1 MKKIGLIG
9 LGDMGGAVGRSLV
22 ASGHMVMA
30 VYAGRSE
37 ESLMRAREGGIED
50 CVDLEALVHT
60 SDIVLSI
67 VPPGAAPQIAA
78 DVASVLDGMREKP
91 VFADLNAVA
100 PATSCEMA
108 ERIEAAGGVMVDGS
122 IIGLAPYK
130 TRHTTG
136 NKTRIYLSGSEAE
149 TLAFFA
155 TDEIDARPCGPDV
168 GQASG
173 IKMVY
178 AALSKG
184 TMTLH
189 ASVALAAHQMGI
201 MDIWTREM
209 SESQPD
215 KLAAIKGSVP
225 YIAADS
231 VRWADEMD
239 EIAASFESVGVTP
252 KFHEGAGDIFRLMAA
267 TPLEAETRVTVD
279 RSRTLEEALKIYAM
293 QIKLP

>member
-1 MKKIGLIG
+1 MTKIGLIG
-9 LGDMGGAVGRSLV
+9 LGDMGGGVGRSLV
-22 ASGHMVMA
+22 AAGHTVMA
-30 VYAGRSE
+30 VHAGRSE
-37 ESLMRAREGGIED
+37 ESLARARDGGIED
-50 CVDLEALVHT
+50 CVNLEALVHAA
-60 SDIVLSI
+60 DVVLSI
-67 VPPGAAPQIAA
+67 VPPGAAPQVAV
-78 DVASVLDGMREKP
+78 DVAGILDGMRDKP
-91 VFADLNAVA
+91 LYADLNAVA

-122 IIGLAPYK
+122 IIGLAPFK
-130 TRHTTG
+130 TP
-136 NKTRIYLSGSEAE
+136 NKTRIYVSGSEAE
-149 TLAFFA
+149 ALAFLA
-155 TDEIDARPCGPDV
+155 TDEIDVRPCGPNV

-215 KLAAIKGSVP
+215 KLAAIRGSVP

-267 TPLEAETRVTVD
+267 TPLEAETRGNVD
-279 RSRTLEEALKIYAM
+279 RSRTLEEALEIYAM

>member
-1 MKKIGLIG
+1 MAKIGLIG
-9 LGDMGGAVGRSLV
+9 LGDMGGGVGRSLV
-22 ASGHMVMA
+22 AAGHTVLA
-30 VYAGRSE
+30 VHAGRSE
-37 ESLMRAREGGIED
+37 ESLARARDGGIED
-50 CVDLEALVHT
+50 CADLEALVHA
-60 SDIVLSI
+60 SDVVLSI
-67 VPPGAAPQIAA
+67 VPPGIAPQIAA
-78 DVASVLDGMREKP
+78 DVAGILDGMRDKP
-91 VFADLNAVA
+91 LFADLNAVA

-130 TRHTTG
+130 TP

-149 TLAFFA
+149 ALTLLG
-155 TDEIDARPCGPDV
+155 TDEIDARLCGPDV

-267 TPLEAETRVTVD
+267 TPLEAETRASVD
-279 RSRTLEEALKIYAM
+279 RSRTLEEALEIYAM
-293 QIKLP
+293 QIKRP

>member
-1 MKKIGLIG
+1 MMKKIGLIG
-9 LGDMGGAVGRSLV
+9 LGDMGGGVGRSLV
-22 ASGHMVMA
+22 AAGHKVCA
-30 VYAGRSE
+30 VHAGRSA
-37 ESLMRAREGGIED
+37 ESLARAQAGGIED
-50 CVDLEALVHT
+50 CAGFETLIHENDV
-60 SDIVLSI
+60 IVSI
-67 VPPGAAPQIAA
+67 VPPGIASKIAA
-78 DVASVLDGMREKP
+78 DVAGVLDGMRDKP

-100 PATSCEMA
+100 PATACEMA

-122 IIGLAPYK
+122 IIGLAPFK
-130 TRHTTG
+130 TPG
-136 NKTRIYLSGSEAE
+136 KTRIYLSGSEAE
-149 TLAFFA
+149 ALRFLA
-155 TDEIDARPCGPDV
+155 TNEIDARLCGAEV

-201 MDIWTREM
+201 MDIWTQEM

-215 KLAAIKGSVP
+215 KLAAIRGSVP

-239 EIAASFESVGVTP
+239 EIAASFAAVGVTP
-252 KFHEGAGDIFRLMAA
+252 KFHEGAGEIFRLMAA
-267 TPLEAETRVTVD
+267 TPLEAETRATVD
-279 RSRTLEEALKIYAM
+279 RSRTLEQALEIYAM
-293 QIKLP
+293 QIKRP

>member
-22 ASGHMVMA
+22 ASGHTVIA
-30 VYAGRSE
+30 VHAGRSE
-37 ESLMRAREGGIED
+37 ESLRRAREGGIED
-50 CVDLEALVHT
+50 CTDLEALVHA
-60 SDIVLSI
+60 SDVVVSI
-67 VPPGAAPQIAA
+67 VPPGIAPQIAA
-78 DVASVLDGMREKP
+78 DVAGVLDGMRDKP

-100 PATSCEMA
+100 PATSQEMA

-130 TRHTTG
+130 TP

-149 TLAFFA
+149 ALAFLA
-155 TDEIDARPCGPDV
+155 TDEIDVRLCGPDV

-239 EIAASFESVGVTP
+239 EIAASFQSVGVTP
-252 KFHEGAGDIFRLMAA
+252 KFHEGAGDILRLMAA
-267 TPLEAETRVTVD
+267 TPLEAETRASVD
-279 RSRTLEEALKIYAM
+279 RSRTLEEALEIYAM
-293 QIKLP
+293 QIKRP